1 IVKQA
6 MEKASCDV
14 ERYTPGAIHSVIS
27 NAKNALQAPSV
38 VAAEAGANR
47 FRKAA
52 ADVYAQYESLL
63 AENNALDFD
72 YLLMRMSFVLRDNPQ
87 VRQTLSDRY
96 RYVLIDEYQD
106 TNHAQY
112 LLADAIAKPHGNICV
127 TGDPDQ
133 SIYAWRGADINNI
146 LEFERDYPQALVVR
160 LEENYRS
167 TAPILAAASRLI
179 AHNHQRKK
187 KELFTRRGG
196 GADVHV
202 LSTDDEHAEAREIVK
217 RVRGAIDAGRS
228 GGDIAV
234 FYRVNSLSR
243 VLEDAMMKAAVPY
256 RVARGVEFYNRKE
269 IKDVLAYLRLLVN
282 PADDLSCLRVINI
295 PARRIGTTTIDRLAE
310 MAATRNLSLIDACR
324 LADQAG
330 LQQPTAARVRAFAA
344 LIDELTAAIDQPV
357 ADVVRDVIT
366 RSGLEAMLHEGQEE
380 TAQARSNVGELISAA
395 AEFDSV
401 SEGGGLS
408 DYLHQVALVSD
419 VDRLDESGGAV
430 TLMTLHAAKGLE
442 FPVVFI
448 AGCEEG
454 LLPFQRMEKVA
465 GMGMESALNV
475 VDLEE
480 ERRLAFV
487 GMTRAKEELY
497 LSHAVQRMV
506 RGMTSRQVP
515 SPFLGELSG
524 PSVTH
529 DDLTTPP
536 DLQPRRPSRGG
547 YYDDVENRRRIEAFS
562 DDQDSRGYEEDADET
577 GHGEG
582 FPPEYEF
589 LQSGSLVRHPKFGVG
604 RVVQIKQP
612 WPETRAIIDFQ
623 TFGRKTIVLR
633 VVPLKVL

>member
-52 ADVYAQYESLL
+52 ADVYAQYELL
-63 AENNALDFD
+63 LSENNALDFD
-72 YLLMRMSFVLRDNPQ
+72 DLLMRMAFVLRDNPQ

-187 KELFTRRGG
+187 KELFTRRSG
-196 GADVHV
+196 GADVHI
-202 LSTDDEHAEAREIVK
+202 LSTDNEHAEADEIVT
-217 RVRGAIDAGRS
+217 RVRRAISEGRS
-228 GGDIAV
+228 GGDIAI

-243 VLEDAMMKAAVPY
+243 LLEAALMKAAVPY

-282 PADDLSCLRVINI
+282 PADDLSCLRIINT
-295 PARRIGTTTIDRLAE
+295 PARRIGTATIDRLAE
-310 MAATRNLSLIDACR
+310 MAADKNLSLIDACR

-330 LQQPTAARVRAFAA
+330 LQQATAARVRAFAA
-344 LIDELTAAIDQPV
+344 LIDELAAELDRPV
-357 ADVVRDVIT
+357 ADVVGDVIT
-366 RSGLEAMLHEGQEE
+366 RSGLDAMLQEGQEE

-395 AEFDSV
+395 AEFDSA
-401 SEGGGLS
+401 SEGGS
-408 DYLHQVALVSD
+408 VADYLHQVALVSD

-454 LLPFQRMEKVA
+454 LLPFQRMEKSP
-465 GMGMESALNV
+465 GSFESAVNV

-487 GMTRAKEELY
+487 GMTRAKEELI
-497 LSHAVQRMV
+497 LSHATQRMV
-506 RGMTSRQVP
+506 RGMTDRQVP
-515 SPFLGELSG
+515 SPFLVEISG
-524 PSVTH
+524 PNVTH
-529 DDLTTPP
+529 EDLTTPP

-547 YYDDVENRRRIEAFS
+547 FYDDVENRRRIEADS
-562 DDQDSRGYEEDADET
+562 DDNPHYEDEADDL

-589 LQSGSLVRHPKFGVG
+589 LQGGSMIEHPKFGRG
-604 RVVQIKQP
+604 RVVQVRQP
-612 WPETRAIIDFQ
+612 WPETRAVIDFQ

-633 VVPLKVL
+633 VVKLKVL